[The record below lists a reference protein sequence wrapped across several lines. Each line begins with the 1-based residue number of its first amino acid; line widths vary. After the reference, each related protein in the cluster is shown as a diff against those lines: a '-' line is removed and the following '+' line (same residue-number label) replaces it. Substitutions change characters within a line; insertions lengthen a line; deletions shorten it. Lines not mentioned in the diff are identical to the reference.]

1 MSWQTELP
9 VIIRTLINDLDTTP
23 TYTDDR
29 LQQTIVV
36 AAQYVNRE
44 INFDHEYAV
53 DLTNLNITP
62 DPTTENARD
71 EEFIGFLCLRAA
83 CFLDQSTFRT
93 KAVSEGIRTALGPAN
108 IAVAGNLKGFQTIL
122 EVGPCG
128 MYDKLKMQHEI
139 GNIKYV
145 RAVLSPFV
153 GNKFTPDSRYNS
165 MDGSSDHRDR
175 SLYS

>member
-1 MSWQTELP
+1 MSWQIELP
-9 VIIRTLINDLDTTP
+9 IIVRTLINDMENSP

-44 INFDHEYAV
+44 MNFDRNYIV
-53 DLTNLNITP
+53 DLNNLAITP
-62 DPTTENARD
+62 DPTEVNNRD
-71 EEFIGFLCLRAA
+71 EDFIGFLCLRTA

-93 KAVSEGIRTALGPAN
+93 KAAAEGIRTRLGPAD
-108 IAVAGNLKGFQTIL
+108 ISVAGNLRGYQTIL

-128 MYDKLKMQHEI
+128 MYDKLKLEYEI
-139 GNIKYV
+139 GNIKYI
-145 RAVLSPFV
+145 RAILSPFI
-153 GNKFTPDSRYNS
+153 GNKFTPDNMR
-165 MDGSSDHRDR
+165 DAFDHRDR